1 MLRLLRAELYKI
13 FKGRTFKVLLI
24 VALVFGMIPIIGNMV
39 FAEEDAAIESQNPNI
54 QIGTAQENKVEEEIV
69 LGNLGMTTAFTE
81 DPLNVTSEEMFY
93 VGFGHGIIEL
103 FIAIL
108 VGALFANE
116 YSQGTIKN
124 ILAYGKKRRDFYLAK
139 FLGVFIGVMI
149 ITGIMTMTP
158 TIINTLMKGWD
169 NFSITQILGMGKS
182 FLAVG
187 VMSGAT
193 IGLVMIFSLFFKNN
207 GPTIAAAVGILVIGP
222 TFLSAFASNEIVD
235 KMTRFTIFYNSTV
248 VKTMGVSLE
257 RFNKSLLIGS
267 VTLLITLLLGIMV
280 FNKQDIK

>member
-24 VALVFGMIPIIGNMV
+24 VALLLGVLPIIGNMV
-39 FAEEDAAIESQNPNI
+39 FAEEDAIIESQNSNI
-54 QIGTAQENKVEEEIV
+54 QVGIAQENKVEEEIV
-69 LGNLGMTTAFTE
+69 LGMLGMTTAFAE
-81 DPLNVTSEEMFY
+81 DPLNVTSEEIFY
-93 VGFGHGIIEL
+93 VGFGQGIIEL

-124 ILAYGKKRRDFYLAK
+124 TLAYGKKRRDFYLAK
-139 FLGVFIGVMI
+139 FLGIFIGVMI

-193 IGLVMIFSLFFKNN
+193 IGLVMIFSLVFKNN

-235 KMTRFTIFYNSTV
+235 KITRFTIFYNSTV

-267 VTLLITLLLGIMV
+267 VTLVITLLLGIMV